1 MTRQAAHNAEGRR
14 AADHSSRDKGSA
26 DSNDKVVVVENPQHS
41 NASDYKTYV
50 LWSIVGAAA
59 AGTAVYFGWKFIT
72 DKISD
77 RENKGSLDNE
87 DPAYYAKQFK
97 IGFDNNNWYGADME
111 TVRETMLAIPS
122 KDYFQKVAD
131 SYQRQYKS
139 NLFKDLEKY
148 LKSTEYQ
155 EMQAIYKIKPQKTGG
170 SNAATIY
177 DPYAWASRIHAAV
190 NYEAWGLMWGTDEE
204 AIKQV
209 IREVPNQSAW
219 EDLKAAYEAKY
230 SLDVAEE
237 IDSDLDSSE
246 YDFRE
251 ELQKKNITA

>member
-1 MTRQAAHNAEGRR
+1 MSRQAASQ
-14 AADHSSRDKGSA
+14 AAGQNPVPREA
-26 DSNDKVVVVENPQHS
+26 TPVVVENQPHS
-41 NASDYKTYV
+41 SSDDFKTYV
-50 LWSIVGAAA
+50 LWGIIGTAA
-59 AGTAVYFGWKFIT
+59 AGTLIYLGWKILT

-77 RENKGSLDNE
+77 RANKGSLDSE

-97 IGFDNNNWYGADME
+97 IGFDNNNWYGADTE

-122 KDYFQKVAD
+122 KDFFAKVAEN
-131 SYQRQYKS
+131 YHRQYKS
-139 NLFKDLEKY
+139 NLYKDLEKY

-170 SNAATIY
+170 KNAAPIY
-177 DPYAWASRIHAAV
+177 DPYAWATRIHAAV
-190 NYEAWGLMWGTDEE
+190 NYETAGLFWGTDEE

-209 IREVPNQSAW
+209 IREIPNQSAW
-219 EDLKAAYEAKY
+219 EDLKAAYQAKY
-230 SLDVAEE
+230 SLDIAKD
-237 IDSDLDSSE
+237 IDGDLDSSD

>member
-1 MTRQAAHNAEGRR
+1 MARQAVFQTEGRR
-14 AADHSSRDKGSA
+14 AVQSPAATEGNPVVIENREHSSDNFK
-26 DSNDKVVVVENPQHS
+26 N
-41 NASDYKTYV
+41 YV
-50 LWSIVGAAA
+50 LWGIIGTAA
-59 AGTAVYFGWKFIT
+59 AGTLVYFGWKLIT

-97 IGFDNNNWYGADME
+97 IGFDNNNWYGSDTE

-122 KDYFQKVAD
+122 KDFFEKVAQ

-139 NLFKDLEKY
+139 SLYKDLEAK

-155 EMQAIYKIKPQKTGG
+155 EMQAIYKVKPQKTGG
-170 SNAATIY
+170 SNAAPIY
-177 DPYAWASRIHAAV
+177 DPYAWATRIHAAV
-190 NYEAWGLMWGTDEE
+190 NYETWGVAWGTDEE

-209 IREVPNQSAW
+209 IREIPNQSAW
-219 EDLKAAYEAKY
+219 NDLKAAYESKY
-230 SLDVAEE
+230 SLDIGEE
-237 IDSDLDSSE
+237 IDGDLDSDE
-246 YDFRE
+246 YDFRD